1 KSHLSA
7 MTTGGM
13 GVLCVSWVQNPPKP
27 TIAEQTSFYGRFR
40 HFLDIIDPRTLFV
53 TERRLREAVQLLEDY
68 KHGTLRP
75 GITNEQSHNPSGFQS
90 HREKRWVVTYQLR
103 IWGSLSGRE
112 FMKAPFLVQAGPAQG
127 SCLCCLKRPGMVL
140 DLIVDSGL
148 LWSAQKI
155 KQAILHPDTNEKI
168 FMPFRMSGYIP
179 FGTPITNQSLQ
190 GHYGLLGIMGTWVLI
205 HSHVVQGFT
214 AEVDAV
220 PSQKNPTN
228 RDSDTSHFG
237 LIYTIQELLLIK
249 LELPVVGLLL
259 PNQTLAST
267 VFWQWLNQSHNAC
280 VNYANRNATKLAW
293 KLPQCPRTIGCKA
306 KGLLLRPSPASKFIQ
321 GYLGAVIS
329 AVSIAVECLK
339 SIEGEAG
346 RVWVECLKSTEVEA
360 DRRGPGE
367 TRLRQAT
374 IKATEKPAQDLP
386 YLQSFTSNITA
397 HFIAMKKS
405 LCPEEWDEKDLGGF
419 ERNTAELKVLEEI
432 MEMKSLKQAGILIAQ
447 WQGWLVTGAYSNDGN
462 LVGSSKIA
470 ARHALL
476 ETALTRVVLPMPILV
491 LPPIVMSMLEK
502 TALLQARPRLL
513 LPVQSLVCL
522 AAFGLAL
529 PLAISL
535 FPQMSEAAGEEQK
548 VNETL
553 CSGITDGERRAG
565 EPAMGCNRPGAPEA
579 AAMDLVCEDQGKLPG
594 GLGLKA
600 YTYNVLGMRAASGTV
615 ASLGLQQPRWEGEAS
630 VSTRAS
636 ALQGTGRVGRGPGP
650 WSSTVVIETTQ
661 LEPEIARATSSRT
674 VVYNKG
680 L

>member
-1 KSHLSA
+1 MADTATTASA
-7 MTTGGM
+7 AAAAAASAANASTDA
-13 GVLCVSWVQNPPKP
+13 PPFQLGKP
-27 TIAEQTSFYGRFR
+27 RFQQTSFYGRFR

-75 GITNEQSHNPSGFQS
+75 GITNEQ
-90 HREKRWVVTYQLR
+90 
-103 IWGSLSGRE
+103 
-112 FMKAPFLVQAGPAQG
+112 
-127 SCLCCLKRPGMVL
+127 
-140 DLIVDSGL
+140 

-179 FGTPITNQSLQ
+179 FGTPI
-190 GHYGLLGIMGTWVLI
+190 
-205 HSHVVQGFT
+205 
-214 AEVDAV
+214 
-220 PSQKNPTN
+220 
-228 RDSDTSHFG
+228 
-237 LIYTIQELLLIK
+237 
-249 LELPVVGLLL
+249 VVGLLL

-280 VNYANRNATKLAW
+280 VNYANRNATK
-293 KLPQCPRTIGCKA
+293 
-306 KGLLLRPSPASKFIQ
+306 PSPASKFIQ

-329 AVSIAVECLK
+329 AVSIAVGLNVLVQK
-339 SIEGEAG
+339 AN
-346 RVWVECLKSTEVEA
+346 KFTPA
-360 DRRGPGE
+360 
-367 TRLRQAT
+367 TRLLVQRFVPF
-374 IKATEKPAQDLP
+374 PAVA
-386 YLQSFTSNITA
+386 SANICNVVL
-397 HFIAMKKS
+397 MRYG
-405 LCPEEWDEKDLGGF
+405 E
-419 ERNTAELKVLEEI
+419 LEE
-432 MEMKSLKQAGILIAQ
+432 GIDVLD
-447 WQGWLVTGAYSNDGN
+447 SDGN

-535 FPQMSEAAGEEQK
+535 FPQMSE
-548 VNETL
+548 
-553 CSGITDGERRAG
+553 
-565 EPAMGCNRPGAPEA
+565 
-579 AAMDLVCEDQGKLPG
+579 
-594 GLGLKA
+594 
-600 YTYNVLGMRAASGTV
+600 
-615 ASLGLQQPRWEGEAS
+615 
-630 VSTRAS
+630 
-636 ALQGTGRVGRGPGP
+636 
-650 WSSTVVIETTQ
+650 IETTQ